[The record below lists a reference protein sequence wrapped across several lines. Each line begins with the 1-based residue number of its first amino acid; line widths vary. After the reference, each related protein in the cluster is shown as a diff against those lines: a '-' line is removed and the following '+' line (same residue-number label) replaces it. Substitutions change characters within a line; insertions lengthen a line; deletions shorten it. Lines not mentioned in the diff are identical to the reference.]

1 MGALSAVLAIP
12 YRSIKESIERSRK
25 QKNKNKKVNKQTISA
40 PGSRTPS
47 VYRETGGRTQR
58 TERLEG
64 RVSPEKGRSQSL
76 GYLPSFETPR
86 AELEADLGE
95 GVNKGKGKGKEIEGA
110 SLQKLSTVLRT
121 TSQRDFALDAITQV
135 EVIA

>member
-25 QKNKNKKVNKQTISA
+25 QKNKNKQVNKQTKSA

-76 GYLPSFETPR
+76 GYSPTSETPL
-86 AELEADLGE
+86 AELEAELGKE
-95 GVNKGKGKGKEIEGA
+95 VNKGKGKGKEIEGA
-110 SLQKLSTVLRT
+110 SLQKLSTGLRT
-121 TSQRDFALDAITQV
+121 TSQRDFALQTTTQV
-135 EVIA
+135 EVTA

>member
-25 QKNKNKKVNKQTISA
+25 QKNKNKQVNKQTKSA
-40 PGSRTPS
+40 PGSCTPS
-47 VYRETGGRTQR
+47 VYRQTGGRTQR

-64 RVSPEKGRSQSL
+64 RVSPGKGRSQSL

-86 AELEADLGE
+86 ADLEADLGK
-95 GVNKGKGKGKEIEGA
+95 GVNKGKGKEIEGA
-110 SLQKLSTVLRT
+110 SLQKLSTGLRT
-121 TSQRDFALDAITQV
+121 TSQRDFALDATTQV
-135 EVIA
+135 EVTA

>member
-1 MGALSAVLAIP
+1 MGALFAVLTIP
-12 YRSIKESIERSRK
+12 YRSIKESIEKSRK
-25 QKNKNKKVNKQTISA
+25 QKNKIKQVNKQTESA

-64 RVSPEKGRSQSL
+64 RISPEKGRSQSL

-86 AELEADLGE
+86 AELEAGLVKE
-95 GVNKGKGKGKEIEGA
+95 VSKGKGKGKEIEGA

-121 TSQRDFALDAITQV
+121 TSQRDFALEATTQV
-135 EVIA
+135 EVTA

>member
-25 QKNKNKKVNKQTISA
+25 QKNKNKQVNKQTKSA

-47 VYRETGGRTQR
+47 IYLEKGGTTQR
-58 TERLEG
+58 KERLEAKVG
-64 RVSPEKGRSQSL
+64 PEKGRSQSL
-76 GYLPSFETPR
+76 SYLPSFETPP
-86 AELEADLGE
+86 AELEADLGK
-95 GVNKGKGKGKEIEGA
+95 GVNKGKGKEIEGA
-110 SLQKLSTVLRT
+110 SLQKLSTGLKT
-121 TSQRDFALDAITQV
+121 TEQRDFALESTQQV

>member
-25 QKNKNKKVNKQTISA
+25 QKNKNKQTKSA

-86 AELEADLGE
+86 AELEADLGK
-95 GVNKGKGKGKEIEGA
+95 GVKKGKGKEIEGA
-110 SLQKLSTVLRT
+110 SLQKLSTGLRT
-121 TSQRDFALDAITQV
+121 TSQRDFALDATQQV

>member
-25 QKNKNKKVNKQTISA
+25 QKDKNKQVNKQTKSA

-58 TERLEG
+58 TERLEE

-86 AELEADLGE
+86 AELEADLGKA
-95 GVNKGKGKGKEIEGA
+95 VINKGKGKEIEGA
-110 SLQKLSTVLRT
+110 SLQKLSTGLRT
-121 TSQRDFALDAITQV
+121 TSQRDFALDATQ
-135 EVIA
+135 